1 MRPQGKGNA
10 ACWDCIYRCLLYAT
24 PEVPRVRLACNQSGE
39 PVAIDHM
46 PMKCEKRE
54 KVRK

>member
-54 KVRK
+54 KEKG